1 MTKSRGGG
9 VFEVLG
15 RCSFRVRTPG
25 YAEVTFTIDFEIF
38 SISQVSQVVHVNF
51 TSVHSVATS
60 NTTIGHIWFLARTT
74 IKLVLFFIRSTRTMM
89 DFSQKLHRTET
100 LSYRGWNHTFE
111 AFTLPTKP
119 KNQYQNK
126 TLEWDTLRTY
136 SPVWTLTFLINT
148 MYVTILPI
156 SFFFIQRKQ
165 KLGIGETRLYPTFAF
180 KELSKPSPLSL
191 SQ

>member
-1 MTKSRGGG
+1 MWI
-9 VFEVLG
+9 
-15 RCSFRVRTPG
+15 SFRYIPWQLQTLRLATFDSLHEQQWRLYYFL
-25 YAEVTFTIDFEIF
+25 YARQGRWWIF
-38 SISQVSQVVHVNF
+38 H
-51 TSVHSVATS
+51 
-60 NTTIGHIWFLARTT
+60 
-74 IKLVLFFIRSTRTMM
+74 K
-89 DFSQKLHRTET
+89 KLHRTET

-111 AFTLPTKP
+111 AFTLPTRP

-156 SFFFIQRKQ
+156 SFFFIQWKQ

-180 KELSKPSPLSL
+180 KELSKPSPLPL
-191 SQ
+191 SQQLNKLHWIVSKK

>member
-1 MTKSRGGG
+1 MTPR
-9 VFEVLG
+9 
-15 RCSFRVRTPG
+15 

-38 SISQVSQVVHVNF
+38 SMSQVSQVVHVNF

-60 NTTIGHIWFLARTT
+60 NTTIGHIWFPARTT
-74 IKLVLFFIRSTRTMM
+74 IQLVLIFIRSTRTMM

-111 AFTLPTKP
+111 AFTLPTRP

-126 TLEWDTLRTY
+126 TLGWDTLRTY

-156 SFFFIQRKQ
+156 SFFLHSTKTEARDRWDQALPYLRIQR
-165 KLGIGETRLYPTFAF
+165 TFQTLHPAAQSVA
-180 KELSKPSPLSL
+180 K
-191 SQ
+191 